1 MIGCALVL
9 LGHEPDAVVAHLDR
23 IHTIRGKGG
32 WPESAW
38 QAETVR
44 NFAAG
49 RSSRYEASVI
59 RSTPGAYGD
68 RGAEPKKRALPNV

>member
-1 MIGCALVL
+1 ML

-44 NFAAG
+44 NFAP
-49 RSSRYEASVI
+49 S
-59 RSTPGAYGD
+59 
-68 RGAEPKKRALPNV
+68 K